1 MLPWQTDADLMHG
14 LFIMETAPAGEGLPR
29 AVEGDLRFMMVIRR
43 IIFYLIVLSFT
54 PLLPLIAH
62 RGTDLPARA
71 QDDSEESSRG
81 EKPEKKA
88 REGENPWE
96 EQQVSWPRVAELPKE
111 AQADMVMYSEDCY
124 CIYNGSRYGF
134 LSADGE
140 EITPFL
146 YDQAAPF
153 SEGLACVSHHGKYGF
168 IGRDGRTKI
177 PFLYDQASSFSEG
190 LAFFCLGE
198 DYGFLDYEGN
208 VVLRPE
214 CDSVSTFRE
223 GLAYFSIDGL
233 YGYLDKNGKIVA
245 EPIYEDAGQF
255 QNGLA
260 MVVQNGKYGLI
271 GRDGGQVLAPE
282 YDWID
287 VADGFIRVQKDG
299 KMYCFDKESGRRL
312 TEGWDDYNRGR
323 NACGQPGRW
332 VWSVGWGRKPAFAAG
347 VQICRSH
354 SRLRLGYCKKACF
367 FWSD

>member
-1 MLPWQTDADLMHG
+1 MLPGQTDADLMHG
-14 LFIMETAPAGEGLPR
+14 LFIMETAPAGEGLPQ

-54 PLLPLIAH
+54 PLLPLIAR

-71 QDDSEESSRG
+71 QDDSEELSRG

-190 LAFFCLGE
+190 LA
-198 DYGFLDYEGN
+198 
-208 VVLRPE
+208 
-214 CDSVSTFRE
+214 
-223 GLAYFSIDGL
+223 YFSIDGL

-299 KMYCFDKESGRRL
+299 KMGMVCWMGTETCFCS
-312 TEGWDDYNRGR
+312 
-323 NACGQPGRW
+323 
-332 VWSVGWGRKPAFAAG
+332 
-347 VQICRSH
+347 RSTNM
-354 SRLRLGYCKKACF
+354 
-367 FWSD
+367 